1 MANKK
6 KTPGINASSMAD
18 IAFLL
23 LIFWLT
29 TTTMNSDKGLQR
41 RLPPM
46 PEEGAQQEDVK
57 INRRNII
64 QVKINSNDRIIAG
77 GEIMDVSMVKDK
89 IKEFITNPANLETL
103 PEKEMKEIEGFG
115 EYPVSKGVVSLQNDR
130 GTSYNAYLQVQ
141 NELAKA
147 FNEVR
152 DDFARQNFG
161 TVYNNLDEDKQKI
174 VREAIPLSIS
184 EAEPKDV
191 GRSAR
196 R

>member
-1 MANKK
+1 MAIKRNAE
-6 KTPGINASSMAD
+6 GINASSSAD

-46 PEEGAQQEDVK
+46 PDENQKQEDVK
-57 INRRNII
+57 VNRRNII
-64 QVKINSNDRIIAG
+64 QVKINSTDRIIAG
-77 GEIMDVSMVKDK
+77 GQIMEISEIKDK
-89 IKEFITNPANLETL
+89 IVEFVTNPMNLETL

-115 EYPVSKGVVSLQNDR
+115 QYAVSKGVVSLQNDR

-141 NELAKA
+141 NELVKA
-147 FNEVR
+147 FNEIR
-152 DDFARQNFG
+152 DDFAVKNYG
-161 TVYNNLDEDKQKI
+161 KKYNALDEDKQKI
-174 VREAIPLSIS
+174 VRDAIPQSIS
-184 EAEPKDV
+184 EAEPKDI
-191 GRSAR
+191 SKR

>member
-1 MANKK
+1 MAVKRNAE
-6 KTPGINASSMAD
+6 GINASSSAD

-46 PEEGAQQEDVK
+46 PDENQKQEDVK
-57 INRRNII
+57 VNRRNII
-64 QVKINSNDRIIAG
+64 QVKINSNDRVIAG
-77 GEIMDVSMVKDK
+77 GQIMEISEIKDK
-89 IKEFITNPANLETL
+89 IVEFVTNPMNLETL

-115 EYPVSKGVVSLQNDR
+115 QYAVSKGVVSLQNDR

-141 NELAKA
+141 NELVKA
-147 FNEVR
+147 FNEIR
-152 DDFARQNFG
+152 DDFAVKNYG
-161 TVYNNLDEDKQKI
+161 KKYNALEEDKQKI
-174 VREAIPLSIS
+174 VRDAIPQSIS
-184 EAEPKDV
+184 KAEPKDI
-191 GRSAR
+191 SKR

>member
-1 MANKK
+1 MAIKRK
-6 KTPGINASSMAD
+6 AEGINASSSAD

-46 PEEGAQQEDVK
+46 PDENQQQEDVK
-57 INRRNII
+57 VNRRNII

-77 GEIMDVSMVKDK
+77 GQIMEISEIKDK
-89 IKEFITNPANLETL
+89 IVEFVTNPMNLETL

-115 EYPVSKGVVSLQNDR
+115 QYAVSKGVVSLQNDR

-141 NELAKA
+141 NELQ
-147 FNEVR
+147 F
-152 DDFARQNFG
+152 
-161 TVYNNLDEDKQKI
+161 
-174 VREAIPLSIS
+174 
-184 EAEPKDV
+184 
-191 GRSAR
+191 
-196 R
+196 

>member
-64 QVKINSNDRIIAG
+64 QVKINSSDRIIAG
-77 GEIMDVSMVKDK
+77 GEIMDISMVKDK
-89 IKEFITNPANLETL
+89 VKEFITNPANLETM
-103 PEKEMKEIEGFG
+103 PEKEMKQIEGFG

-152 DDFARQNFG
+152 DDFARKNFG

>member
-1 MANKK
+1 MAIKRNAE
-6 KTPGINASSMAD
+6 GINASSSAD

-46 PEEGAQQEDVK
+46 PDENQQQEDVK
-57 INRRNII
+57 VNRRNII

-77 GEIMDVSMVKDK
+77 GQIMEISEIKDK
-89 IKEFITNPANLETL
+89 IVEFVTNPMNLETL

-115 EYPVSKGVVSLQNDR
+115 QYAVSKGVVSLQNDR

-141 NELAKA
+141 NELVKA
-147 FNEVR
+147 FNEIR
-152 DDFARQNFG
+152 DDFAVKNYG
-161 TVYNNLDEDKQKI
+161 KKYNALDEEKQKI
-174 VREAIPLSIS
+174 VRDAIPQSIS
-184 EAEPKDV
+184 EAEPKDI
-191 GRSAR
+191 SKR

>member
-115 EYPVSKGVVSLQNDR
+115 EYPVSKGDVSLQNDR

>member
-1 MANKK
+1 MAVKRNAE
-6 KTPGINASSMAD
+6 GINASSSAD

-46 PEEGAQQEDVK
+46 PDENQKQEDVK
-57 INRRNII
+57 VNRRNII
-64 QVKINSNDRIIAG
+64 QVKINSNDRVIAG
-77 GEIMDVSMVKDK
+77 GQIMEISEIKDK
-89 IKEFITNPANLETL
+89 IVEFVTNPMNLETL

-115 EYPVSKGVVSLQNDR
+115 QYAVSKGVVSLQNDR

-141 NELAKA
+141 NELVKA
-147 FNEVR
+147 FNEIR
-152 DDFARQNFG
+152 DDFAVKNYG
-161 TVYNNLDEDKQKI
+161 KKYNALEEDKQKI
-174 VREAIPLSIS
+174 VRDAIPQSIS
-184 EAEPKDV
+184 EAEPKDI
-191 GRSAR
+191 SKR

>member
-1 MANKK
+1 MAAKRK
-6 KTPGINASSMAD
+6 AEGVNASSSAD

-46 PEEGAQQEDVK
+46 PDENQKQEDVK
-57 INRRNII
+57 VNRRNII

-77 GEIMDVSMVKDK
+77 GQIMEISEIKDK
-89 IKEFITNPANLETL
+89 IVEFVTNPMNLDNL

-115 EYPVSKGVVSLQNDR
+115 QYPVSKGVVSLQNDR

-141 NELAKA
+141 NELVKA
-147 FNEVR
+147 FNEIR
-152 DDFARQNFG
+152 DDFAVKNYG
-161 TVYNNLDEDKQKI
+161 KKYNALDEDKQKI
-174 VREAIPLSIS
+174 VRDAIPQSIS
-184 EAEPKDV
+184 EAEPKDI
-191 GRSAR
+191 GKR

>member
-1 MANKK
+1 MAIKRNAE
-6 KTPGINASSMAD
+6 GINASSSAD

-41 RLPPM
+41 RLPRM
-46 PEEGAQQEDVK
+46 LDENQQQEDVK
-57 INRRNII
+57 VNRRNII

-77 GEIMDVSMVKDK
+77 GQIMEISEIKDK
-89 IKEFITNPANLETL
+89 IVEFVTNPMNLETL

-115 EYPVSKGVVSLQNDR
+115 QYAVSKGVVSLQNDR

-141 NELAKA
+141 NELVKA
-147 FNEVR
+147 FNEIR
-152 DDFARQNFG
+152 DDFAVKNYG
-161 TVYNNLDEDKQKI
+161 KKYNALDEDKQKI
-174 VREAIPLSIS
+174 IREAIPQSIS
-184 EAEPKDV
+184 EAEPKDI
-191 GRSAR
+191 GKR

>member
-1 MANKK
+1 MAIKRNAE
-6 KTPGINASSMAD
+6 GINASSSAD

-46 PEEGAQQEDVK
+46 PDENQKQEDVK
-57 INRRNII
+57 VNRRNII

-77 GEIMDVSMVKDK
+77 GQIMEISEIKDK
-89 IKEFITNPANLETL
+89 IVEFVTNPMNLETL

-115 EYPVSKGVVSLQNDR
+115 QYAVSKGVVSLQNDR

-141 NELAKA
+141 NELVKA
-147 FNEVR
+147 FNEIR
-152 DDFARQNFG
+152 DDFAVKNYG
-161 TVYNNLDEDKQKI
+161 KKYNALDEDKQKI
-174 VREAIPLSIS
+174 IREAIPQSIS
-184 EAEPKDV
+184 EAEPKDI
-191 GRSAR
+191 SKR

>member
-1 MANKK
+1 MAIKRNAE
-6 KTPGINASSMAD
+6 GINASSSAA

-46 PEEGAQQEDVK
+46 PDENQKQEDVK
-57 INRRNII
+57 VNRRNII

-77 GEIMDVSMVKDK
+77 GQIMEISEIKDK
-89 IKEFITNPANLETL
+89 IVEFVTNPMNLETL

-115 EYPVSKGVVSLQNDR
+115 QYAVSKGVVSLQNDR

-141 NELAKA
+141 NELVKA
-147 FNEVR
+147 FNEIR
-152 DDFARQNFG
+152 DDFAVKNYG
-161 TVYNNLDEDKQKI
+161 KKYNALDEDKQKI
-174 VREAIPLSIS
+174 IREAIPQSIS
-184 EAEPKDV
+184 EAEPKDI
-191 GRSAR
+191 GKR

>member
-1 MANKK
+1 MAIKRNAE
-6 KTPGINASSMAD
+6 GINASSSAD

-46 PEEGAQQEDVK
+46 PDENQKQEDVK
-57 INRRNII
+57 VNRRNII

-77 GEIMDVSMVKDK
+77 GQIMEISEIKDK
-89 IKEFITNPANLETL
+89 IVEFVTNPMNLETL
-103 PEKEMKEIEGFG
+103 PEKEMQEIEGFG
-115 EYPVSKGVVSLQNDR
+115 QYAVSKGVVSLQNDR

-141 NELAKA
+141 NELVKA
-147 FNEVR
+147 FNEIR
-152 DDFARQNFG
+152 DDFAVKNYG
-161 TVYNNLDEDKQKI
+161 KKYNALDEDKQKI
-174 VREAIPLSIS
+174 VRDAIPQSIS
-184 EAEPKDV
+184 EAEPKDI
-191 GRSAR
+191 SKR

>member
-57 INRRNII
+57 ISRRNII
-64 QVKINSNDRIIAG
+64 QVKINSSDRIIAG
-77 GEIMDVSMVKDK
+77 GEIMDISMVKDK
-89 IKEFITNPANLETL
+89 VKEFITNPANLETM
-103 PEKEMKEIEGFG
+103 PEKEMKQIEGFG

-141 NELAKA
+141 NELARA
-147 FNEVR
+147 FNEIR

-161 TVYNNLDEDKQKI
+161 TVYNNLDEEKQKI

>member
-1 MANKK
+1 MAIKRNAE
-6 KTPGINASSMAD
+6 GINASSSAD

-46 PEEGAQQEDVK
+46 PDENQQQEDVK
-57 INRRNII
+57 VNRRNII

-77 GEIMDVSMVKDK
+77 GQIMEISEIKDK
-89 IKEFITNPANLETL
+89 IVEFVTNPMNLETL

-115 EYPVSKGVVSLQNDR
+115 QYAVSKGVVSLQNDR
-130 GTSYNAYLQVQ
+130 GTSYNSYLQVQ
-141 NELAKA
+141 NELVKA
-147 FNEVR
+147 FNEIR
-152 DDFARQNFG
+152 DDFAVKNYG
-161 TVYNNLDEDKQKI
+161 KKYNALDEDKQKI
-174 VREAIPLSIS
+174 IREAIPQSIS
-184 EAEPKDV
+184 EAEPKDI
-191 GRSAR
+191 GKR

>member
-1 MANKK
+1 MAIKRNAE
-6 KTPGINASSMAD
+6 GINASSSAD

-46 PEEGAQQEDVK
+46 PDENQKQEDVK
-57 INRRNII
+57 VNRRNII

-77 GEIMDVSMVKDK
+77 GQIMEISEIKDK
-89 IKEFITNPANLETL
+89 IVEFVTNPMNLDNL

-115 EYPVSKGVVSLQNDR
+115 QYPVSKGVVSLQNDR
-130 GTSYNAYLQVQ
+130 GTSYNSYLRVQ
-141 NELAKA
+141 NELVKA
-147 FNEVR
+147 FNEIR
-152 DDFARQNFG
+152 DDFAVKNYG
-161 TVYNNLDEDKQKI
+161 KKYNALDEEKQKI
-174 VREAIPLSIS
+174 VRDAIPQSIS
-184 EAEPKDV
+184 EAEPKDI
-191 GRSAR
+191 SKR

>member
-1 MANKK
+1 MAVKRNAE
-6 KTPGINASSMAD
+6 GINASSSAD

-46 PEEGAQQEDVK
+46 PDENQQQEDVK
-57 INRRNII
+57 VNRRNII
-64 QVKINSNDRIIAG
+64 QVKINSNDRVIAG
-77 GEIMDVSMVKDK
+77 GQIMEISEIKDK
-89 IKEFITNPANLETL
+89 IVEFVTNPMNLETL

-115 EYPVSKGVVSLQNDR
+115 QYAVSKGVVSLQNDR

-141 NELAKA
+141 NELVKA
-147 FNEVR
+147 FNEIR
-152 DDFARQNFG
+152 DDFAVKNYG
-161 TVYNNLDEDKQKI
+161 KKYNALDEDKQKI
-174 VREAIPLSIS
+174 VREAIPQNIS
-184 EAEPKDV
+184 EAEPKDI
-191 GRSAR
+191 SKR